1 MRKIL
6 LASSALVGVA
16 MLAAPAFA
24 GDLTVKLSGYDTA
37 MLGQFSES
45 EHVDPVLLTPNA
57 RNNIGME
64 NLFDINVSVEGK
76 GSNNLDYGAMIS
88 LWNGPSYSN
97 NWGTNNVA
105 FVAGGAKVAGA
116 GTGQFS
122 STSATEQQ
130 AYIWM
135 SNNWG
140 KLMLGDAHGATD
152 LFVYAPTVGSNQID
166 GYYQQFLDLNKVW
179 RAQPTFIDNNESST
193 RITYYTPKVSGFQGG
208 ISYAPD
214 LYSQGLNNNSVSGT
228 VVGVS
233 NVYDN
238 QVEGA
243 LAWAGSYDKFNF
255 KVSGLATTAQGNQ
268 DVTFAGLPP
277 VVDYL
282 SLGLGGQAS
291 YAGFTLG
298 ASYTDPGHYG
308 EVKGQGKQQYMAT
321 VGGKYD
327 WNQAA
332 FAINFEDGEGYNPFW
347 AAGLPGGALKPGL
360 GAADV
365 DYVRNYMAVGFGAT
379 YTWFPG
385 LVSGV
390 DVVLFNQAGPTAA
403 GDDNGEV
410 VLLSQRVNF

>member
-24 GDLTVKLSGYDTA
+24 GDLTVKLSGYDDV

-45 EHVDPVLLTPNA
+45 EHVDPVLTASVPAGNA
-57 RNNIGME
+57 RNNIGMQ

-88 LWNGPSYSN
+88 LWNGPSYTN
-97 NWGTNNVA
+97 GWGT
-105 FVAGGAKVAGA
+105 AGV
-116 GTGQFS
+116 GTSTRQFS
-122 STSATEQQ
+122 STTADEQQ

-179 RAQPTFIDNNESST
+179 RATPTFIDNNESST
-193 RITYYTPKVSGFQGG
+193 RITYYTPKVSGFQAG

-214 LYSQGLNNNSVSGT
+214 LYSQGMNNNAVSGT
-228 VVGVS
+228 VLT
-233 NVYDN
+233 NTNFYQN

-243 LAWAGSYDKFNF
+243 LAWAGSFDKFNF
-255 KVSGLATTAQGNQ
+255 KVSGLATTAEGNQ
-268 DVTFAGLPP
+268 DLIAVLSGTPP
-277 VVDYL
+277 VQDYL
-282 SLGLGGQAS
+282 SLGIGGQAS

-298 ASYTDPGHYG
+298 ASYTDPGHYD

-332 FAINFEDGEGYNPFW
+332 FAINFEDGEGYNTGW
-347 AAGLPGGALKPGL
+347 AAGAPAPPLKAGLLPVDA
-360 GAADV
+360 
-365 DYVRNYMAVGFGAT
+365 DYVRNYMAIGFGAT